1 MWTIIKIDKRYFG
14 LLKNELNQKLGL
26 GVNFY
31 NPKLCF
37 EKYKKNKLIKKEL
50 SLLGDY
56 IFCFHK
62 QFNDPVILN
71 NLKFTKG
78 LKYFLRGFEKS
89 QIEIKN
95 FIDKCKES
103 ENKEGYLTQKF
114 YDMCLTNN
122 YKFSSGPFT
131 DQIFKIINM
140 QKNKI
145 DILIGNMKIN
155 INGDKFLFRS
165 T

>member
-62 QFNDPVILN
+62 TIQ
-71 NLKFTKG
+71 
-78 LKYFLRGFEKS
+78 
-89 QIEIKN
+89 
-95 FIDKCKES
+95 
-103 ENKEGYLTQKF
+103 
-114 YDMCLTNN
+114 
-122 YKFSSGPFT
+122 
-131 DQIFKIINM
+131 
-140 QKNKI
+140 
-145 DILIGNMKIN
+145 
-155 INGDKFLFRS
+155 
-165 T
+165 